1 MTIQHDRRSVDRL
14 IHETLAVVMAGGR
27 GTRLYQLTARHSKP
41 AIPFGGKYRIIDF
54 TLSNCLN
61 SGINKICILTQYH
74 AHSLIQHLERGWSF
88 YRYELGEFIEL
99 LPAQERFET
108 SSWYLG
114 TADAVYQNF
123 DIILDHRPS
132 YILILGGD
140 HIYKMDYGM
149 LMASHIE
156 NNADV
161 TVGCIEVPLSEAS
174 DFGLMLVDESSRVIG
189 FQEKPARPE
198 PMPGQSD
205 TALAS
210 MGIYLF
216 TTEFLVK
223 VLEDD
228 AKNTSS
234 NHDFGKDI
242 MPAIH
247 KEHRLFAC
255 PFNDLQSGEKG
266 YWRDV
271 GTVDAF
277 WEANLELIG
286 VTPPLNLYEQ
296 DWPVRTFHPQ
306 LPPAKFVF
314 DDDGRRGMA
323 VDSMVSAGCII
334 SGAIVRHSLL
344 SSDVRIN
351 DYSLIEDSVLLPGV
365 RIGSNCIIKRAIIDS
380 HCIIPDGTIIGKN
393 PDEDRKRFHVTPK
406 GVVLVCPEM
415 L

>member
-174 DFGLMLVDESSRVIG
+174 DFGLMLVHLINDNIPSHSQIS
-189 FQEKPARPE
+189 
-198 PMPGQSD
+198 QSER
-205 TALAS
+205 S
-210 MGIYLF
+210 
-216 TTEFLVK
+216 
-223 VLEDD
+223 
-228 AKNTSS
+228 
-234 NHDFGKDI
+234 
-242 MPAIH
+242 
-247 KEHRLFAC
+247 C
-255 PFNDLQSGEKG
+255 QSGQAG
-266 YWRDV
+266 
-271 GTVDAF
+271 
-277 WEANLELIG
+277 ANA
-286 VTPPLNLYEQ
+286 
-296 DWPVRTFHPQ
+296 RT
-306 LPPAKFVF
+306 
-314 DDDGRRGMA
+314 
-323 VDSMVSAGCII
+323 
-334 SGAIVRHSLL
+334 
-344 SSDVRIN
+344 
-351 DYSLIEDSVLLPGV
+351 E
-365 RIGSNCIIKRAIIDS
+365 
-380 HCIIPDGTIIGKN
+380 
-393 PDEDRKRFHVTPK
+393 
-406 GVVLVCPEM
+406 
-415 L
+415 